1 MAAPAAM
8 LETFKRLA
16 LGFILIL
23 LASAILLYTDRG
35 SRESTKVSGGPIRVA
50 LVEHAATRVL
60 EDGAAGA
67 IEALAARGYADG
79 DRIKL
84 SRFCAENDIGT
95 ANTIAREVTSGSYDF
110 ILSMSTISLQTVAG
124 ANKTGARTR
133 HVFGL
138 VTDPYGAGVGISRE
152 NHLDHP
158 PYMTGYGCLQPIES
172 IFRMARVM
180 RPELRRVGLVWNA
193 AEANSVA
200 QTTIARKVCSDLG
213 IELIEANAD
222 SSTGAIEAAGSVLA
236 RGAEALW
243 ISGDITVSTASEPII
258 AAATKAGIPVF
269 SSLPLNI
276 KSGGLFD
283 LGANYLEVGRAVG
296 ELAADVLDGKNPA
309 TIPVENYVPEAFL
322 YNETALE
329 GLRDRWTIPDA
340 VRSKAAG
347 YITATETN
355 LPGFGAAVPKPRP
368 GTVYKIGAAYF
379 SSEENQENCLAGFID
394 GLRAAGFEEG
404 KNLDV
409 TRTHAQGEIANVPSM
424 LKNLE
429 SSDRDLIFV
438 MTTPVLGGACTLV
451 RNKPVVFSAVTDPV
465 AAGAGKSLDNHLPG
479 ITGTGSFPPV
489 QDMVDAIRKILPRAK
504 KIGTIYNASEAN
516 SVKVIGVARDI
527 FRAAGFTLE
536 EVTVASSSEVG
547 TAAQALVARGVD
559 AIYTQTDNTVMQGF
573 DAVIQVSRDA
583 ELPLFTDDP
592 LAARRGALAC
602 VGLGFRQPGVVAGGM
617 AARILC
623 GESPGSIP
631 MLNVAE
637 NVIWLNDD
645 AARKLGITF
654 PPELVARAAKQEK
667 P

>member
-1 MAAPAAM
+1 M

-16 LGFILIL
+16 LGLILIL
-23 LASAILLYTDRG
+23 LASATLLYTDVG
-35 SRESTKVSGGPIRVA
+35 SREARKDTGGPIRVA
-50 LVEHAATRVL
+50 LVGHASVRAL
-60 EDGAAGA
+60 EDGANGA
-67 IEALAARGYADG
+67 IEALAARGYANG
-79 DRIKL
+79 DRIQL
-84 SRFCAENDIGT
+84 SRFCAENDIAT

-124 ANKTGARTR
+124 ANKTGAKTR

-138 VTDPYGAGVGISRE
+138 VSDPYGAGVGISRE
-152 NHLDHP
+152 NHLEHP
-158 PYMTGYGCLQPIES
+158 PYLTGYGCLQPVES

-180 RPELRRVGLVWNA
+180 RPGLQRVGLVWNA

-200 QTTIARKVCSDLG
+200 QTTIARRVCSDLG

-236 RGAEALW
+236 RGAEAIW

-258 AAATKAGIPVF
+258 AAAKKAGIPVF
-269 SSLPLNI
+269 SSLPLTI
-276 KSGGLFD
+276 KSGALFD
-283 LGANYLEVGRAVG
+283 LGANYVEVGRTVG
-296 ELAADVLDGKNPA
+296 ELAADVLDGKDPA

-329 GLRDRWTIPDA
+329 GLRDRWTIPDS
-340 VRSKAAG
+340 VRAKADG

-355 LPGFGAAVPKPRP
+355 LSRFGGAALPTPRP
-368 GTVYKIGAAYF
+368 GTVYKIGVAYF
-379 SSEENQENCLAGFID
+379 SSEENQENCLAGFLE

-409 TRTHAQGEIANVPSM
+409 TRTHAQGEIANIPSM

-438 MTTPVLGGACTLV
+438 MTTPVLGGACSLV
-451 RNKPVVFSAVTDPV
+451 KNKPVVFSAVTDPV
-465 AAGAGKSLDNHLPG
+465 AAGAGKSLDDHLPG
-479 ITGTGSFPPV
+479 VTGTGSFPPV

-617 AARILC
+617 AARVLC

-637 NVIWLNDD
+637 NVIWLNND
-645 AARKLGITF
+645 AAGKLGMIF
-654 PPELVARAAKQEK
+654 PPELVARVAKEEK

>member
-1 MAAPAAM
+1 M

-16 LGFILIL
+16 LGLILIL
-23 LASAILLYTDRG
+23 LASATLLYTDVG
-35 SRESTKVSGGPIRVA
+35 SREARKDTGGPIRVA
-50 LVEHAATRVL
+50 LVGHASVRAL
-60 EDGAAGA
+60 EDGANGA
-67 IEALAARGYADG
+67 IEALAARGYADR
-79 DRIKL
+79 DRIQL
-84 SRFCAENDIGT
+84 SRFCAENDIAT

-124 ANKTGARTR
+124 ANKTGAKTR

-138 VTDPYGAGVGISRE
+138 VSDPYGAGVGISRE
-152 NHLDHP
+152 NHLEHP
-158 PYMTGYGCLQPIES
+158 PYLTGYGCLQPVES

-180 RPELRRVGLVWNA
+180 RPGLQRVGLVWNA

-200 QTTIARKVCSDLG
+200 QTTIARRVCSDLG

-236 RGAEALW
+236 RGAEAIW

-258 AAATKAGIPVF
+258 AAAKKAGIPVF
-269 SSLPLNI
+269 SSLPLTI
-276 KSGGLFD
+276 KSGALFD
-283 LGANYLEVGRAVG
+283 LGANYVEVGRTVG
-296 ELAADVLDGKNPA
+296 EMAADVLDGKDPA

-329 GLRDRWTIPDA
+329 GLRDRWTIPDS
-340 VRSKAAG
+340 VRAKADG

-355 LPGFGAAVPKPRP
+355 LSRFGGAALPTPRP
-368 GTVYKIGAAYF
+368 GTVYKIGVAYF
-379 SSEENQENCLAGFID
+379 SSEENQENCLAGFLE

-409 TRTHAQGEIANVPSM
+409 TRTHAQGEIANIPSM

-438 MTTPVLGGACTLV
+438 MTTPVLGGACSLV
-451 RNKPVVFSAVTDPV
+451 KNKPVVFSAVTDPV
-465 AAGAGKSLDNHLPG
+465 AAGAGKSLDDHLPG
-479 ITGTGSFPPV
+479 VTGTGSFPPV

-617 AARILC
+617 AARVLC

-637 NVIWLNDD
+637 NVIWLNND
-645 AARKLGITF
+645 AAGKLGMIF
-654 PPELVARAAKQEK
+654 PPELVARVAKEEK

>member
-1 MAAPAAM
+1 M

-35 SRESTKVSGGPIRVA
+35 SRESTKDSGGPIRVA
-50 LVEHAATRVL
+50 LVGHASTRVL
-60 EDGAAGA
+60 EDGADGA

-79 DRIKL
+79 GRIQL
-84 SRFCAENDIGT
+84 TRFCAENDIAT

-124 ANKTGARTR
+124 ANKTGAGTK

-158 PYMTGYGCLQPIES
+158 PYMTGYGCLQPVES

-180 RPELRRVGLVWNA
+180 RPELQRVGLVWNA

-222 SSTGAIEAAGSVLA
+222 NSTGAIEAAGSVLA
-236 RGAEALW
+236 RGAEAIW

-258 AAATKAGIPVF
+258 AAAKKEGIPVF
-269 SSLPLNI
+269 SSLPLTI

-283 LGANYLEVGRAVG
+283 LGANYVEVGRAVG
-296 ELAADVLDGKNPA
+296 ELAADVLDGTNPA

-340 VRSKAAG
+340 VRAKADG

-355 LPGFGAAVPKPRP
+355 LSRFATAPALPKPRP
-368 GTVYKIGAAYF
+368 GTVYKIGVAYF
-379 SSEENQENCLAGFID
+379 SPEENQENCLAGFLE

-409 TRTHAQGEIANVPSM
+409 TRTHAQGEIANIPSM

-438 MTTPVLGGACTLV
+438 MTTPVLGGACSLV

-465 AAGAGKSLDNHLPG
+465 AAGAGKSLDDHLPG
-479 ITGTGSFPPV
+479 VTGTGSFPPV
-489 QDMVDAIRKILPRAK
+489 QDMVDAIRQILPRAK

-536 EVTVASSSEVG
+536 EVTVASSSELG

-645 AARKLGITF
+645 AAGKLGMTF
-654 PPELVARAAKQEK
+654 PPELVERAAKEEK

>member
-1 MAAPAAM
+1 M

-16 LGFILIL
+16 LGLILIL
-23 LASAILLYTDRG
+23 LASATLLYTDVG
-35 SRESTKVSGGPIRVA
+35 SREARKDTGGPIRVA
-50 LVEHAATRVL
+50 LVGHASVRAL
-60 EDGAAGA
+60 EDGANGA
-67 IEALAARGYADG
+67 IEALAARGYADR
-79 DRIKL
+79 DRIQL
-84 SRFCAENDIGT
+84 SRFCAENDIAT

-124 ANKTGARTR
+124 ANKTGAKTR

-138 VTDPYGAGVGISRE
+138 VSDPYGAGVGISRE
-152 NHLDHP
+152 NHLEHP
-158 PYMTGYGCLQPIES
+158 PYLTGYGCLQPVES

-180 RPELRRVGLVWNA
+180 RPGLQRVGLVWNA

-200 QTTIARKVCSDLG
+200 QTTIARRVCSDLG

-236 RGAEALW
+236 RGAEAIW

-258 AAATKAGIPVF
+258 AAAKKAGIPVF
-269 SSLPLNI
+269 SSLPLTI
-276 KSGGLFD
+276 KSGALFD
-283 LGANYLEVGRAVG
+283 LGANYVEVGRTVG
-296 ELAADVLDGKNPA
+296 ELAADVLDGKDPA

-329 GLRDRWTIPDA
+329 GLRDRWTIPDS
-340 VRSKAAG
+340 VRAKADG

-355 LPGFGAAVPKPRP
+355 LSRFGGALPKPRP
-368 GTVYKIGAAYF
+368 GTVYKIGVAYF
-379 SSEENQENCLAGFID
+379 SSEENQENCLAGFLE

-409 TRTHAQGEIANVPSM
+409 TRTHAQGEIANIPSM

-438 MTTPVLGGACTLV
+438 MTTPVLGGACSLV
-451 RNKPVVFSAVTDPV
+451 KNKPVVFSAVTDPV
-465 AAGAGKSLDNHLPG
+465 AAGAGKSLDDHLPG
-479 ITGTGSFPPV
+479 VTGTGSFPPV

-617 AARILC
+617 AARVLC

-645 AARKLGITF
+645 AAGKLGISF
-654 PPELVARAAKQEK
+654 PPELVARAAKEEK

>member
-1 MAAPAAM
+1 M

-16 LGFILIL
+16 LGLILIL
-23 LASAILLYTDRG
+23 LASATLLYTDVG
-35 SRESTKVSGGPIRVA
+35 SRESRKDTGGPIRVA
-50 LVEHAATRVL
+50 LVEHASTRVL
-60 EDGAAGA
+60 EDAAGGA

-84 SRFCAENDIGT
+84 TRFCAENDIAT

-124 ANKTGARTR
+124 ANKTGAKTR

-152 NHLDHP
+152 NHLEHP
-158 PYMTGYGCLQPIES
+158 PYLTGYGCLQPVES

-180 RPELRRVGLVWNA
+180 RPGLQRVGLVWNA

-222 SSTGAIEAAGSVLA
+222 NSTGAIEAAGSVLA
-236 RGAEALW
+236 RGAEAIW

-258 AAATKAGIPVF
+258 AAAKKAGIPVF
-269 SSLPLNI
+269 SSLPLTI
-276 KSGGLFD
+276 KSGALFD
-283 LGANYLEVGRAVG
+283 LGANYVEVGRAVG
-296 ELAADVLDGKNPA
+296 QLAADVLDGKDPA

-322 YNETALE
+322 YNETVLG
-329 GLRDRWTIPDA
+329 GLRDRWTIPDF
-340 VRSKAAG
+340 VRAKADG

-355 LPGFGAAVPKPRP
+355 LSRFGGAALPTPRP
-368 GTVYKIGAAYF
+368 STVYKIGVAYF
-379 SSEENQENCLAGFID
+379 SSEENQENCLAGFLE

-409 TRTHAQGEIANVPSM
+409 TRTHAQGEIANIPSM

-438 MTTPVLGGACTLV
+438 MTTPVLGGACSLV
-451 RNKPVVFSAVTDPV
+451 KNKPIVFSAVTDPV
-465 AAGAGKSLDNHLPG
+465 AAGAGKSLDDHLPG
-479 ITGTGSFPPV
+479 VTGTGSFPPV

-504 KIGTIYNASEAN
+504 KVGTIYNASQAD

-536 EVTVASSSEVG
+536 EVTVANSSEVG

-559 AIYTQTDNTVMQGF
+559 AIYTPTDNTVMQGF

-592 LAARRGALAC
+592 LAAQRGALAC
-602 VGLGFRQPGVVAGGM
+602 VGLGFRRPGVVAGGM
-617 AARILC
+617 AARVLC

-631 MLNVAE
+631 MLNVGE
-637 NVIWLNDD
+637 NVIWLNND
-645 AARKLGITF
+645 AAGKLGISF
-654 PPELVARAAKQEK
+654 PPELVARAAKEEK

>member
-1 MAAPAAM
+1 M
-8 LETFKRLA
+8 LEIFKRLA
-16 LGFILIL
+16 LGLILIL
-23 LASAILLYTDRG
+23 LASAILLYTDVG
-35 SRESTKVSGGPIRVA
+35 SRESRKDTGGPIRVA
-50 LVEHAATRVL
+50 LVGHASVRAL
-60 EDGAAGA
+60 EDGANGA
-67 IEALAARGYADG
+67 IEALAARGYANG
-79 DRIKL
+79 DHIQL
-84 SRFCAENDIGT
+84 SRFCAENDIAT

-124 ANKTGARTR
+124 ANKTGAKTK

-138 VTDPYGAGVGISRE
+138 VSDPYGAGVGISRE
-152 NHLDHP
+152 NHLEHP
-158 PYMTGYGCLQPIES
+158 PYLTGYGCLQPVES
-172 IFRMARVM
+172 IFRMARTM
-180 RPELRRVGLVWNA
+180 RPGLRRVGLVWNP

-200 QTTIARKVCSDLG
+200 QTTIARKVCSELG

-222 SSTGAIEAAGSVLA
+222 NSTGAIEAAGSVLA
-236 RGAEALW
+236 RGAEAIW

-258 AAATKAGIPVF
+258 AAAKKSRIPVF
-269 SSLPLNI
+269 SSLPLTI
-276 KSGGLFD
+276 KSGALFD
-283 LGANYLEVGRAVG
+283 LGANYVEVGRAVG
-296 ELAADVLDGKNPA
+296 QLAADVLDGKDPA

-322 YNETALE
+322 YNETVLG

-340 VRSKAAG
+340 VRAKADG

-355 LPGFGAAVPKPRP
+355 LSRFDAAALPKPRP
-368 GTVYKIGAAYF
+368 GNVYKIGAAYF
-379 SSEENQENCLAGFID
+379 SSEENQENCLAGFLE

-409 TRTHAQGEIANVPSM
+409 TRTHAQGEIANIPSM

-438 MTTPVLGGACTLV
+438 MTTPVLGGACSLV
-451 RNKPVVFSAVTDPV
+451 KNKPVVFSAVTDPV
-465 AAGAGKSLDNHLPG
+465 AAGAGKSLDDHLPG
-479 ITGTGSFPPV
+479 VTGTGSFPPV
-489 QDMVDAIRKILPRAK
+489 QDMVDAIRQILPRAK
-504 KIGTIYNASEAN
+504 KIGTIYNAAEAN

-536 EVTVASSSEVG
+536 EVTVTNSSEVG

-617 AARILC
+617 AARVLC

-645 AARKLGITF
+645 AAGKLGIVF
-654 PPELVARAAKQEK
+654 PPELIARAAKQEK

>member
-1 MAAPAAM
+1 M

-16 LGFILIL
+16 LGLILIL
-23 LASAILLYTDRG
+23 LASATLLYTDVG
-35 SRESTKVSGGPIRVA
+35 SREARKDTGGPIRVA
-50 LVEHAATRVL
+50 LVGHASVRAL
-60 EDGAAGA
+60 EDGANGA
-67 IEALAARGYADG
+67 IEALAARGYANG
-79 DRIKL
+79 DRIQL
-84 SRFCAENDIGT
+84 SRFCAENDIAT

-124 ANKTGARTR
+124 ANKTGAKTR

-138 VTDPYGAGVGISRE
+138 VSDPYGAGVGISRE
-152 NHLDHP
+152 NHLEHP
-158 PYMTGYGCLQPIES
+158 PYLTGYGCLQPVES

-180 RPELRRVGLVWNA
+180 RPGLQRVGLVWNA

-200 QTTIARKVCSDLG
+200 QTTIARRVCSDLG

-236 RGAEALW
+236 RGAEAIW

-258 AAATKAGIPVF
+258 AAAKKTGIPVF
-269 SSLPLNI
+269 SSLPLTI
-276 KSGGLFD
+276 KSGALFD
-283 LGANYLEVGRAVG
+283 LGANYVEVGRTVG
-296 ELAADVLDGKNPA
+296 QLAADVLDGKDPA

-329 GLRDRWTIPDA
+329 GLRDRWTIPDS
-340 VRSKAAG
+340 VRAKADG

-355 LPGFGAAVPKPRP
+355 LSRFGGAALPTPRP
-368 GTVYKIGAAYF
+368 GTVYKIGVAYF
-379 SSEENQENCLAGFID
+379 SSEENQENCLAGFLE

-409 TRTHAQGEIANVPSM
+409 TRTHAQGEIANIPSM

-438 MTTPVLGGACTLV
+438 MTTPVLGGACSLV
-451 RNKPVVFSAVTDPV
+451 KNKPVVFSAVTDPV
-465 AAGAGKSLDNHLPG
+465 AAGAGKSLDDHLPG
-479 ITGTGSFPPV
+479 VTGTGSFPPV

-617 AARILC
+617 AARVLC
-623 GESPGSIP
+623 GESPGLIP

-637 NVIWLNDD
+637 NVIWLNND
-645 AARKLGITF
+645 AAGKLGMIF
-654 PPELVARAAKQEK
+654 PPELVARVAKEEK

>member
-1 MAAPAAM
+1 M
-8 LETFKRLA
+8 LEIFKRLA
-16 LGFILIL
+16 LGLILIL
-23 LASAILLYTDRG
+23 LASAILLYTDVG
-35 SRESTKVSGGPIRVA
+35 SRESRRDTGGPIRVA
-50 LVEHAATRVL
+50 LVGHASVRAL
-60 EDGAAGA
+60 EDGANGA
-67 IEALAARGYADG
+67 IEALAARGYANG
-79 DRIKL
+79 DRMQL
-84 SRFCAENDIGT
+84 SRFCAENDIAT

-124 ANKTGARTR
+124 ANKTGAKTK

-138 VTDPYGAGVGISRE
+138 VSDPYGAGVGISRE
-152 NHLDHP
+152 NHLEHP
-158 PYMTGYGCLQPIES
+158 PYLTGYGCLQPVES
-172 IFRMARVM
+172 IFRMARTM
-180 RPELRRVGLVWNA
+180 CPGLRRVGLVWNP

-222 SSTGAIEAAGSVLA
+222 NSTGAIEAAGSVLA
-236 RGAEALW
+236 RGAEAIW

-258 AAATKAGIPVF
+258 AAAKKARIPVF
-269 SSLPLNI
+269 SSLPLTI
-276 KSGGLFD
+276 KSGALFD
-283 LGANYLEVGRAVG
+283 LGANYVEVGRAVG
-296 ELAADVLDGKNPA
+296 QLAADVLDGKDPA

-329 GLRDRWTIPDA
+329 GLRDRWTIPDS
-340 VRSKAAG
+340 VRAKADG

-355 LPGFGAAVPKPRP
+355 LSRFGGALPKPRP
-368 GTVYKIGAAYF
+368 GTVYKIGVAYF
-379 SSEENQENCLAGFID
+379 SSEENQENCLAGFLE

-409 TRTHAQGEIANVPSM
+409 TRTHAQGEIANIPSR

-438 MTTPVLGGACTLV
+438 MTTPVLGGACSLV
-451 RNKPVVFSAVTDPV
+451 KNKPVVFSAVTDPV
-465 AAGAGKSLDNHLPG
+465 AAGAGKSLDDHLPG
-479 ITGTGSFPPV
+479 VTGTGSFPPV
-489 QDMVDAIRKILPRAK
+489 QDMVDAIRKILPGAK
-504 KIGTIYNASEAN
+504 KVGTIYNASEAN

-559 AIYTQTDNTVMQGF
+559 AISTQTDNTVMQGF

-617 AARILC
+617 AARVLC

-637 NVIWLNDD
+637 NVIWLNNE
-645 AARKLGITF
+645 AAGKLGILF
-654 PPELVARAAKQEK
+654 PPELVARATKEEK

>member
-1 MAAPAAM
+1 M

-16 LGFILIL
+16 LGLILIL
-23 LASAILLYTDRG
+23 LASAILLYTDVG
-35 SRESTKVSGGPIRVA
+35 SRESRKDTGGPIRVA
-50 LVEHAATRVL
+50 LVEHASTRVL
-60 EDGAAGA
+60 EDGANGA
-67 IEALAARGYADG
+67 LEALAARGYVNG

-84 SRFCAENDIGT
+84 SRFCAENDIAT

-124 ANKTGARTR
+124 ANKTGAKTK

-138 VTDPYGAGVGISRE
+138 VSDPYGAGVGISRE
-152 NHLDHP
+152 NHLEHP
-158 PYMTGYGCLQPIES
+158 PYLTGYGCLQPVES
-172 IFRMARVM
+172 IFRMARTM
-180 RPELRRVGLVWNA
+180 RPGLRRVGLVWNP

-222 SSTGAIEAAGSVLA
+222 NSTGAIEAAGSVLA
-236 RGAEALW
+236 RGAEAIW

-258 AAATKAGIPVF
+258 AAAKKARIPVF
-269 SSLPLNI
+269 SSLPLTI
-276 KSGGLFD
+276 KSGALFD
-283 LGANYLEVGRAVG
+283 LGANYVEVGRAVG
-296 ELAADVLDGKNPA
+296 QLAADVLDGKDPA

-322 YNETALE
+322 YNATVLE
-329 GLRDRWTIPDA
+329 GLRDRWTIPEA
-340 VRSKAAG
+340 VRAKADG

-355 LPGFGAAVPKPRP
+355 LSRFAAAAALPKPRP
-368 GTVYKIGAAYF
+368 GKVYKIGAAYF
-379 SSEENQENCLAGFID
+379 STEENQENCLAGFLE

-404 KNLDV
+404 KNIDL
-409 TRTHAQGEIANVPSM
+409 TRTHAQGEIANIPSM

-438 MTTPVLGGACTLV
+438 MTTPVLGGACSLV
-451 RNKPVVFSAVTDPV
+451 KNKPVVFSAVTDPV
-465 AAGAGKSLDNHLPG
+465 AAGAGKSLDDHLPNV
-479 ITGTGSFPPV
+479 TGTGSFPPV
-489 QDMVDAIRKILPRAK
+489 QDMVDAIRQILPRAK
-504 KIGTIYNASEAN
+504 KIGTIYNAAEAN
-516 SVKVIGVARDI
+516 SVKVIDVARDI
-527 FRAAGFTLE
+527 FRGAGFTLE
-536 EVTVASSSEVG
+536 EVTVTNSSEVG

-617 AARILC
+617 AARVLR

-645 AARKLGITF
+645 AARKLGIVF
-654 PPELVARAAKQEK
+654 PPELIARTAKEEK

>member
-1 MAAPAAM
+1 M

-16 LGFILIL
+16 LGLILIL
-23 LASAILLYTDRG
+23 LASAILLYTDGG
-35 SRESTKVSGGPIRVA
+35 SRESTKDSVGPIRVA
-50 LVEHAATRVL
+50 LVGHASVRAL
-60 EDGAAGA
+60 EEGANGA
-67 IEALAARGYADG
+67 IEALAARGYADR

-84 SRFCAENDIGT
+84 SRFCAENDIAT

-124 ANKTGARTR
+124 ANKTGAKTR

-138 VTDPYGAGVGISRE
+138 VSDPYGAGVGISRE
-152 NHLDHP
+152 NHLEHP
-158 PYMTGYGCLQPIES
+158 PYLTGYGCLQPVES
-172 IFRMARVM
+172 IFRMARTM
-180 RPELRRVGLVWNA
+180 RPGLRRVGLVWNP

-200 QTTIARKVCSDLG
+200 QTTIARRVCSDLG

-222 SSTGAIEAAGSVLA
+222 NSTGAIEAAGSVLA
-236 RGAEALW
+236 RGAEAIW

-258 AAATKAGIPVF
+258 AAAKKSRIPVF
-269 SSLPLNI
+269 SSLPLTI
-276 KSGGLFD
+276 KSGALFD
-283 LGANYLEVGRAVG
+283 LGANYVEVGRAVG
-296 ELAADVLDGKNPA
+296 QLAADVLDGKDPA

-322 YNETALE
+322 YNETVLG
-329 GLRDRWTIPDA
+329 GLRDRWTIPDS
-340 VRSKAAG
+340 VRAKADG

-355 LPGFGAAVPKPRP
+355 LPGFGPALPKPRP
-368 GTVYKIGAAYF
+368 GTVYKIGVAYF
-379 SSEENQENCLAGFID
+379 SSEENQENCLAGFLE

-409 TRTHAQGEIANVPSM
+409 TRTHAQGEIANIPSM

-438 MTTPVLGGACTLV
+438 MTTPVLGGACSLV
-451 RNKPVVFSAVTDPV
+451 KNKPVVFSAVTDPV
-465 AAGAGKSLDNHLPG
+465 AAGAGKSLDDHLPG
-479 ITGTGSFPPV
+479 VTGTGSFPPV
-489 QDMVDAIRKILPRAK
+489 QDMVNAIRKILPRAK

-617 AARILC
+617 AARVLC

-637 NVIWLNDD
+637 NVIWLNND
-645 AARKLGITF
+645 AAGKFAMTF
-654 PPELVARAAKQEK
+654 PPELVARVAKEEK

>member
-1 MAAPAAM
+1 M

-16 LGFILIL
+16 LGLILIL
-23 LASAILLYTDRG
+23 LASATLLYTDVG
-35 SRESTKVSGGPIRVA
+35 SREARKDTGGPIRVA
-50 LVEHAATRVL
+50 LVGHASVRAL
-60 EDGAAGA
+60 EDGANGA
-67 IEALAARGYADG
+67 IEALAARGYADR
-79 DRIKL
+79 DRIQL
-84 SRFCAENDIGT
+84 SRFCAENDIAT

-124 ANKTGARTR
+124 ANKTGAKTR

-138 VTDPYGAGVGISRE
+138 VSDPYGAGVGISRE
-152 NHLDHP
+152 NHLEHP
-158 PYMTGYGCLQPIES
+158 PYLTGYGCLQPVES

-180 RPELRRVGLVWNA
+180 RPGLQRVGLVWNA

-200 QTTIARKVCSDLG
+200 QTTIARRVCSDLG

-236 RGAEALW
+236 RGAEAIW

-258 AAATKAGIPVF
+258 AAAKKTGIPVF
-269 SSLPLNI
+269 SSLPLTI
-276 KSGGLFD
+276 KSGALFD
-283 LGANYLEVGRAVG
+283 LGANYVEVGRTVG
-296 ELAADVLDGKNPA
+296 EMAADVLDGKDPA

-329 GLRDRWTIPDA
+329 GLRDRWTIPDS
-340 VRSKAAG
+340 VRAKADG

-355 LPGFGAAVPKPRP
+355 LSRFGGAALPTPRP
-368 GTVYKIGAAYF
+368 GTVYKIGVAYF
-379 SSEENQENCLAGFID
+379 SSEENQENCLAGFLE

-409 TRTHAQGEIANVPSM
+409 TRTHAQGEIANIPSM

-438 MTTPVLGGACTLV
+438 MTTPVLGGACSLV
-451 RNKPVVFSAVTDPV
+451 KNKPVVFSAVTDPV
-465 AAGAGKSLDNHLPG
+465 AAGAGKSLDDHLPG
-479 ITGTGSFPPV
+479 VTGTGSFPPV
-489 QDMVDAIRKILPRAK
+489 QDMVDAIRKILPGAK
-504 KIGTIYNASEAN
+504 KVGTIYNASEAN

-617 AARILC
+617 AARVLC

-637 NVIWLNDD
+637 NVIWLNNE
-645 AARKLGITF
+645 AAGKLGILF
-654 PPELVARAAKQEK
+654 PPELVARAAKEEK